1 MFPRVWWRLL
11 DSNQWPHAC
20 EDSIGQPSDGFWEN
34 KAGLPHDFLTRRYA
48 FLRCFRPGFS
58 VRGSGRGSKRKPRF
72 LLASDKALS
81 YGKAGFLTECAEL
94 GKMQSGAART
104 AGGWSHLREEVV
116 DMPITI
122 TLHIFGYTVTIR
134 IKGENRHPGVA
145 AHKTGFE
152 KQILWQLLDNGC

>member
-1 MFPRVWWRLL
+1 MPF
-11 DSNQWPHAC
+11 A
-20 EDSIGQPSDGFWEN
+20 GFQGN
-34 KAGLPHDFLTRRYA
+34 KAGLPRDFLTRRYA
-48 FLRCFRPGFS
+48 LFRCFRPGFS
-58 VRGSGRGSKRKPRF
+58 VRGSRRGSKRDSRF
-72 LLASDKALS
+72 LIAAGRVPSYNKAALS
-81 YGKAGFLTECAEL
+81 CSKAGFLTEYTEL
-94 GKMQSGAART
+94 GKMRSGAART

>member
-1 MFPRVWWRLL
+1 V
-11 DSNQWPHAC
+11 
-20 EDSIGQPSDGFWEN
+20 
-34 KAGLPHDFLTRRYA
+34 GLPHDFLTRRCA
-48 FLRCFRPGFS
+48 LFRCFRPGFS
-58 VRGSGRGSKRKPRF
+58 VRGSRRGSKRDPRF
-72 LLASDKALS
+72 LFAPGKALS
-81 YGKAGFLTECAEL
+81 CSIDRIYAEL

-152 KQILWQLLDNGC
+152 KQILWQLLDKGC

>member
-1 MFPRVWWRLL
+1 MLQLYGCHGVSPLTLIVVERCAT
-11 DSNQWPHAC
+11 SHHYYP
-20 EDSIGQPSDGFWEN
+20 IGVYTPL
-34 KAGLPHDFLTRRYA
+34 ALT
-48 FLRCFRPGFS
+48 
-58 VRGSGRGSKRKPRF
+58 V
-72 LLASDKALS
+72 
-81 YGKAGFLTECAEL
+81 T
-94 GKMQSGAART
+94 
-104 AGGWSHLREEVV
+104 SHLREEVV

>member
-1 MFPRVWWRLL
+1 M
-11 DSNQWPHAC
+11 
-20 EDSIGQPSDGFWEN
+20 PSAEFWEN

-58 VRGSGRGSKRKPRF
+58 VRGSRRGSKHDPRF
-72 LLASDKALS
+72 LFAAGRMPSYNKVALS
-81 YGKAGFLTECAEL
+81 YNKATFLTEYAEL
-94 GKMQSGAART
+94 GKMRSGAART

>member
-1 MFPRVWWRLL
+1 MISSPADTL
-11 DSNQWPHAC
+11 
-20 EDSIGQPSDGFWEN
+20 
-34 KAGLPHDFLTRRYA
+34 
-48 FLRCFRPGFS
+48 FS
-58 VRGSGRGSKRKPRF
+58 VVSAPVF
-72 LLASDKALS
+72 LFVGHGVGQNTILVFCLLWARALS
-81 YGKAGFLTECAEL
+81 CSKAGFLTEYAEL